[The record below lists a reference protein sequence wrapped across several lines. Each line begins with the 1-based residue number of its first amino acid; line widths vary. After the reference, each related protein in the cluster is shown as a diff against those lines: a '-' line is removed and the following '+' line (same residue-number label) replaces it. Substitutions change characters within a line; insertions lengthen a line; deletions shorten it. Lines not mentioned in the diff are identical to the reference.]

1 MANLDNKNLFNID
14 LLCLNK
20 ENSKLL
26 KEVKVGNI
34 FETNSK
40 IFSPTGIYSTEIFGP
55 LGSNL
60 RNEQFGYI
68 NLGVEVL
75 HPYVYI
81 TLCALAQKYEQVM
94 EGKKKAVFD
103 NKIKDMVIS
112 TTNEGNTGYH
122 WLLTQLDKIQWDDRG
137 SDQRRYRISL
147 IKKYLKGGYTCT
159 RWPVLPA
166 GLRDYVEDD
175 NGAPSEDEINN
186 IYRKLLGTASMVR
199 NTNIGDNYFLID
211 PIRLKLQKILVEIWE
226 HFKTLLDGKQ
236 KFIQGKFAKRA
247 LRYGTRNVITPA
259 PANIQDLSNDEDILT
274 INHVTTGIYQY
285 IKAIAPIAMNR
296 ISSLFVNQILNPNSD
311 NAYLFNP
318 KTLEPELVTIAV
330 KKRDEWLTMEGLN
343 DIMNKLAQSSLRLE
357 PVRVDKY
364 FMAVVWDNGKNIKVF
379 LPSERIPED
388 LDRKYLRPITY
399 AELFFISV
407 YSVVPKYPGFFTRY
421 PVAGFGGIV
430 PCKIKLKT
438 TVKPRTVTLEF
449 MGQSK
454 IMKEYPILDKLFVE
468 SLSIHDSHLALL
480 GADFDG
486 DCCIG
491 CVIARFNKNNEHI
504 HYLNNQNL
512 KDNEVPVV
520 NKKTVYSRG
529 LINLRDFPRGKLI
542 KIEGNKEYYEVPD
555 SVEVLTVWN
564 GETKWVHPESYSIH
578 KNLKMLSVK
587 TKRGNTIECSND
599 HSLVTVDENINY
611 VRSNPRKGM
620 SMPKLK
626 NAVNNYVKFKNY
638 KKHIYVKDKIIN
650 LNHDMGY
657 LFGAIIGDG
666 WVNKNDRLNEFM
678 LSNNSM
684 DVVNKITEIIKVYG
698 YDGKPYT
705 LNNEHDFNGYKRYST
720 KTTWNFKPIANLLR
734 KYIGLGAY
742 NKKLPSIWTKTSAK
756 FRWGL
761 LAGLIDTDGTLISVR
776 DNYALSYCTVSEDL
790 AYDIVALGNSL
801 GLNVGITIMQRKK
814 KDTREY
820 YLSFRVKDNIKLK
833 KHLKLLVKEKY
844 DKLQQTKDIKEDI
857 LDLLPTITIDR
868 AKELRS
874 YITYDNDKLNYGR
887 ISDSLRRSLSHE
899 EGCHLVRKHYLEIY
913 EKYKNILSKD
923 EFWNKLYKIA
933 LDKNIEWEIISSVEP
948 IEYVTEAYDL
958 TTPPHCTFVMQNGIV
973 VYDTCSLTILYTDES
988 IKEINEFL
996 DSPAAYLT
1004 PTGDIAFSSDVDNV
1018 GLVMKYLTE

>member
-20 ENSKLL
+20 DNSKLL

-40 IFSPTGIYSTEIFGP
+40 VFSPTGIYSTEIFGP

-68 NLGVEVL
+68 DLGVEIL

-103 NKIKDMVIS
+103 NKIKDIVIS

-122 WLLTQLDKIQWDDRG
+122 WMLTQLDKIQWDDRG
-137 SDQRRYRISL
+137 SDQRRYRINL

-186 IYRKLLGTASMVR
+186 IYRKLIGTASMVK
-199 NTNIGDNYFLID
+199 NTNIGNNYFLID

-274 INHVTTGIYQY
+274 INHVTSGIYQY

-296 ISSLFVNQILNPNSD
+296 VSSLFVNQILNPNSD
-311 NAYLFNP
+311 SAYLFNP
-318 KTLEPELVTIAV
+318 KTLEPELVTIPV
-330 KKRDEWLTMEGLN
+330 KKRDDWLTMEGLN

-364 FMAVVWDNGKNIKVF
+364 YMVLVWDDGENIKVF
-379 LPSERIPED
+379 LPSERVPDD

-438 TVKPRTVTLEF
+438 TVKARTVTLEF

-454 IMKEYPILDKLFVE
+454 VMKEYPILDKLFVE

-486 DCCIG
+486 DSVIG
-491 CVIARFNKNNEHI
+491 RVYGRFRKNKFEKLLVNN
-504 HYLNNQNL
+504 
-512 KDNEVPVV
+512 
-520 NKKTVYSRG
+520 KTMYSNG

-555 SVEVLTVWN
+555 NVEVLTVWN
-564 GETKWVHPESYSIH
+564 GETKWVHPESYSVH

-587 TKRGNTIECSND
+587 TRRGNTIECSND
-599 HSLVTVDENINY
+599 HSLVTVDEDLNY
-611 VRSNPRKGM
+611 VRSNPREGM

-626 NAVNNYVKFKNY
+626 DSFKNY
-638 KKHIYVKDKIIN
+638 LNSDVKYTITVDDKKIK
-650 LNHDMGY
+650 LNYEHGY
-657 LFGAIIGDG
+657 ELGLSIRKNKESELPTY
-666 WVNKNDRLNEFM
+666 WVHGSK
-678 LSNNSM
+678 
-684 DVVNKITEIIKVYG
+684 
-698 YDGKPYT
+698 
-705 LNNEHDFNGYKRYST
+705 
-720 KTTWNFKPIANLLR
+720 
-734 KYIGLGAY
+734 
-742 NKKLPSIWTKTSAK
+742 K
-756 FRWGL
+756 FRLGLFLGL
-761 LAGLIDTDGTLISVR
+761 LDGVIS
-776 DNYALSYCTVSEDL
+776 DLKDIYGISYTVTNESL
-790 AYDIVALGNSL
+790 AYDIVALCNSL
-801 GLNVGITIMQRKK
+801 DINSG
-814 KDTREY
+814 
-820 YLSFRVKDNIKLK
+820 VKIIANDVVTYRLTF
-833 KHLKLLVKEKY
+833 EKSY
-844 DKLQQTKDIKEDI
+844 N
-857 LDLLPTITIDR
+857 LDLLPTLTSNRLSELQRLITD
-868 AKELRS
+868 S
-874 YITYDNDKLNYGR
+874 NYSR
-887 ISDSLRRSLSHE
+887 K
-899 EGCHLVRKHYLEIY
+899 VRNCNLKRNHYLEIY
-913 EKYKNILSKD
+913 EKYKEILSKD
-923 EFWNKLYKIA
+923 EFWNKLHKIA
-933 LDKNIEWEIISSVEP
+933 LDKNIEWEIVSSVEP
-948 IEYVTEAYDL
+948 IENVTEAYDL

-973 VYDTCSLTILYTDES
+973 VYDTCSLTVLYTDES